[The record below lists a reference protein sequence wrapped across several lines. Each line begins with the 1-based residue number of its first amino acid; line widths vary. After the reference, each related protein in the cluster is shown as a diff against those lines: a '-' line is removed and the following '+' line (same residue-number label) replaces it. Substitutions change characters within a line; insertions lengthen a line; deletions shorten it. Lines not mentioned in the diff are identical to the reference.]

1 MHLGCTSGTGTPC
14 DANGNN
20 STDWARIEIDWTRL
34 LLASSVSPQATGFNG
49 SGVER
54 NVRGTGHVVFTASE
68 PYGPG
73 IYETAVS
80 LDGRLAWTGTPD
92 TNSGECIPVGTDAA
106 TGALMFDHQQ
116 PCLDTEVVDA
126 PVPTAGLPDGRHELA
141 ITVNDAAGDSSTVLD
156 QTITTSNPQVTPA
169 ATGRGAI
176 RAAFVISWS
185 WNGARTRLRS
195 ISVRRLPRNGRMI
208 VSCTG
213 TGCPRSK
220 IRSEPARRAA
230 KLLAGLTGRTLRDG
244 DRLRITVT
252 APHRRA
258 EHIRLQIRSNQ
269 IPLARLVK
277 R

>member
-1 MHLGCTSGTGTPC
+1 VHLGCTSGTGTPC

-116 PCLDTEVVDA
+116 PCLDTEVVHA
-126 PVPTAGLPDGRHELA
+126 PVPTAGLPDGR
-141 ITVNDAAGDSSTVLD
+141 
-156 QTITTSNPQVTPA
+156 Q
-169 ATGRGAI
+169 
-176 RAAFVISWS
+176 SW
-185 WNGARTRLRS
+185 RS
-195 ISVRRLPRNGRMI
+195 R
-208 VSCTG
+208 
-213 TGCPRSK
+213 
-220 IRSEPARRAA
+220 
-230 KLLAGLTGRTLRDG
+230 
-244 DRLRITVT
+244 
-252 APHRRA
+252 
-258 EHIRLQIRSNQ
+258 
-269 IPLARLVK
+269 
-277 R
+277 